1 MAFLKRLLSRLF
13 RRKAKNK
20 DDASIYPMF

>member
-13 RRKAKNK
+13 RRKPKNK